1 MTVVP
6 DEHLMTLICDSCGET
21 TTGTAC
27 VLPDAEVV
35 WTLVAEHGWSGSAF
49 ATGPHRCPRCSL
61 LDPGVRG
68 GSASQNGSTGQNGGT
83 GRGGTGGRN
92 GSTARGGTGGRGGQP
107 GGGVPGGDGRDDVA
121 VVTTAGGVDV
131 DTADEVRAALRQAVD
146 VHGHMVVDLTQVHLI
161 DADGLGLLVRAHR
174 DARDRGAVLCLAA
187 PSRFIRTVLHT
198 MRLDGLFPIFASPEE
213 AVRRLSPGGAG
224 DATGLAA
231 AVVAGPD
238 PRGPSPA
245 AVTEALS
252 R

>member
-6 DEHLMTLICDSCGET
+6 DEHLMTLICDTCGDT

-35 WTLVAEHGWSGSAF
+35 WTLVAEHGWSGSPF

-61 LDPGVRG
+61 FDPGVG
-68 GSASQNGSTGQNGGT
+68 GGTASQ
-83 GRGGTGGRN
+83 
-92 GSTARGGTGGRGGQP
+92 
-107 GGGVPGGDGRDDVA
+107 DGRTAGGALGVDHLDDVA
-121 VVTTAGGVDV
+121 VVTTAGDTDV
-131 DTADEVRAALRQAVD
+131 DTADELRAALRQTVD
-146 VHGHMVVDLTQVHLI
+146 VCGHVVVDLTRVHLI

-213 AVRRLSPGGAG
+213 AVRRLSPGEAG
-224 DATGLAA
+224 ESVGLTSVA
-231 AVVAGPD
+231 AGPD
-238 PRGPSPA
+238 PCGLPT
-245 AVTEALS
+245 VTDALS